1 MPPNRIFQHSSTAI
15 LVVGGLGVNG
25 TALNSVEILE
35 LSDQDYQPL
44 FQGSG
49 SWEVMRHHLNEPRA
63 YYPSL
68 SVLNGRLI
76 VAGGK
81 VSIPKRSKHK
91 ASKSWQ
97 WNHYLSYRWAG
108 WKLTAN
114 WLQTTSCFWFGG
126 QFGDWKKLSLN
137 FPLTSLTGNLN
148 KWRKVTGQQSQ

>member
-1 MPPNRIFQHSSTAI
+1 MTGSVTDGGHWQPWPSLNHPRATHSCIVTKYKHSSTAI

-25 TALNSVEILE
+25 TALNSIEILE
-35 LSDQDYQPL
+35 LSDHDYQPL

-81 VSIPKRSKHK
+81 VSTPNRGSKH
-91 ASKSWQ
+91 
-97 WNHYLSYRWAG
+97 
-108 WKLTAN
+108 T
-114 WLQTTSCFWFGG
+114 
-126 QFGDWKKLSLN
+126 
-137 FPLTSLTGNLN
+137 
-148 KWRKVTGQQSQ
+148 

>member
-91 ASKSWQ
+91 ASKS
-97 WNHYLSYRWAG
+97 
-108 WKLTAN
+108 
-114 WLQTTSCFWFGG
+114 
-126 QFGDWKKLSLN
+126 
-137 FPLTSLTGNLN
+137 
-148 KWRKVTGQQSQ
+148 